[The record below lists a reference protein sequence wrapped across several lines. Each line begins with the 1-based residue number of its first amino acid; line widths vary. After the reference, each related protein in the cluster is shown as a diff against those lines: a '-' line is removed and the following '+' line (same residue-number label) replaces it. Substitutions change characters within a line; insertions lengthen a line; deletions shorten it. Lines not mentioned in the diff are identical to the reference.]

1 MRTLSGRARGSLVA
15 ATALVAAAT
24 LLVGACDG
32 FVKIDD
38 PSDAG
43 DAQPP
48 PPAVD
53 ATPTADVGAPDAPAP
68 PDAAPDGPAPPADAA
83 ADATADATPD
93 AAADGAADAARDA
106 ADAGTPACTRN
117 PVAGQPC
124 GPGATA
130 CGDVDLCCTSGN
142 KFRCTAGVWESYAS
156 GMLCLFCAPTPCGTV
171 TCPGNQY
178 CVERADVGGTLYRC
192 VDYPAACSDSWT
204 CDCVSPLVPSCGGGT
219 CRSTASH
226 HLTIECP
233 P

>member
-1 MRTLSGRARGSLVA
+1 
-15 ATALVAAAT
+15 VAAAT

-38 PSDAG
+38 PTDAG
-43 DAQPP
+43 DAQLPP
-48 PPAVD
+48 DGERAD

-68 PDAAPDGPAPPADAA
+68 PADATPDVLPPPADAA
-83 ADATADATPD
+83 PDATPD
-93 AAADGAADAARDA
+93 AAPDAALDAADAAAPDA
-106 ADAGTPACTRN
+106 ADAAPPACTRN